1 METLA
6 AIFSRRS
13 IRAYTPDPIPAE
25 TLHKLLEAA
34 QATASGGNVQPW
46 GFVVVQTPARLAALR
61 SLAPGI
67 IGEPTA
73 VICICLDVPRAVELG
88 GAGGEQVAWLSL
100 GLATQN
106 ILLAAHDLGL
116 GACPVA
122 SFHQA
127 AVSIFLDL
135 PEKVRPILLV
145 TLGYPAIKPTPPGRR
160 PLSEVCFAEAWGHPY
175 E

>member
-1 METLA
+1 METLQ
-6 AIFSRRS
+6 AIFTRRS
-13 IRAYTPDPIPAE
+13 VRAYTKEPIPDE
-25 TLHKLLEAA
+25 IFRRVLEAGR
-34 QATASGGNVQPW
+34 ATASGGNVQPW
-46 GFVVVQTPARLAALR
+46 GFVLVHLPERLVALR

-73 VICICLDVPRAVELG
+73 VICICLDVQRAVELG
-88 GAGGEQVAWLSL
+88 GAGGEQVAWLSV
-100 GLATQN
+100 GLAAQN
-106 ILLAAHDLGL
+106 LLLAAHDLGL

-127 AVSIFLDL
+127 GISIFLNL
-135 PEKVRPILLV
+135 PTGVQPILLI

-160 PLSEVCFAEAWGHPY
+160 PLSDICFAEIWGNPY